1 VLFGALGVGSLQR
14 VGHNGRLR
22 ARWARLQDGCGIV
35 RLGILGERRRSED
48 VYRDAAEVRRLNWSV
63 VQRTV
68 LGAPPRGGGNESRQN
83 HGWAQQ
89 SLPGLHPRHPTN
101 ALTLA
106 YHVRSTLY
114 FTCPVRCTVDT
125 TVRIEAH

>member
-68 LGAPPRGGGNESRQN
+68 LGAPPGGGRMSRGKIMAGRSKASQACT
-83 HGWAQQ
+83 HGTQ
-89 SLPGLHPRHPTN
+89 PT
-101 ALTLA
+101 
-106 YHVRSTLY
+106 H
-114 FTCPVRCTVDT
+114 
-125 TVRIEAH
+125 